1 MVIAYIIIAII
12 FIDVKKII
20 RDEYVSF
27 KFRLNF
33 LKPEFFRI
41 ILCLLLLATT
51 EYSLV
56 PIGDLRRGGGP
67 RVASVVVSATRE
79 NNILTYTTLFVR
91 VK

>member
-41 ILCLLLLATT
+41 IRLLLLATT
-51 EYSLV
+51 QYSLV
-56 PIGDLRRGGGP
+56 PIDDLRRGGGP